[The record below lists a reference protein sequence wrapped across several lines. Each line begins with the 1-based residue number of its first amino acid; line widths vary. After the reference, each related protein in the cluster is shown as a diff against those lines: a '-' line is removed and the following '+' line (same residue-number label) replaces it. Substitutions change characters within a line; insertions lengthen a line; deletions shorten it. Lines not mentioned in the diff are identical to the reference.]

1 MGRRVR
7 LHEKDGALIVR
18 LIIFF
23 RDNMFYPIEYPAS
36 HKDWQAEA
44 DRNPGTTRIEDGIT
58 GEVLWL
64 PQEAA

>member
-1 MGRRVR
+1 M
-7 LHEKDGALIVR
+7 IVR